1 MEEKGKV
8 VEELQ
13 VEMQGVRK
21 GCAMEVQNRDG
32 KIRRLYA
39 LVKKM
44 QRMYGTEIDNISR
57 SLKDIK
63 IYI

>member
-1 MEEKGKV
+1 M
-8 VEELQ
+8 
-13 VEMQGVRK
+13 RK